1 MFEIKERMNFDN
13 YEYIDGNGYLGGYL
27 DTEINLQRKNITPD
41 IAFQIDLNKSYNFLE
56 NYISQNEFDR
66 IRDVLHKFNQK
77 LFKNPTL
84 ILLSFIV
91 VKQSKK
97 TSIDAQRLKQL
108 YSNPGVVPLIK
119 ENNISIYDILRY
131 CRYYILHIPEIA
143 NAQY

>member
-1 MFEIKERMNFDN
+1 MNFDN
-13 YEYIDGNGYLGGYL
+13 YEYNDGNGYLGGYL
-27 DTEINLQRKNITPD
+27 DGEINLQRKNITPE

-66 IRDVLHKFNQK
+66 IRDVLHKFNQR
-77 LFKNPTL
+77 LFKNPAL

-97 TSIDAQRLKQL
+97 NSIDAQRLRQL
-108 YSNPGVVPLIK
+108 YSKPDVVPLIK

-131 CRYYILHIPEIA
+131 CRYYILHIPEIT
-143 NAQY
+143 NTQY

>member
-1 MFEIKERMNFDN
+1 MFEINKMDFDN
-13 YEYIDGNGYLGGYL
+13 YEYNDGTGYLGGYL
-27 DTEINLQRKNITPD
+27 DGEINLQRKNITPE
-41 IAFQIDLNKSYNFLE
+41 IAFQIDLNKSYNYLE

-66 IRDVLHKFNQK
+66 IRDALNKFNQR
-77 LFKNPTL
+77 LFKNPAL
-84 ILLSFIV
+84 ILLSFII

-97 TSIDAQRLKQL
+97 NSIEAQRLRQL
-108 YSNPGVVPLIK
+108 YSNPDVVPLIK

>member
-1 MFEIKERMNFDN
+1 MDFDN
-13 YEYIDGNGYLGGYL
+13 YEYNDGTGYLGGYL
-27 DTEINLQRKNITPD
+27 DGEINLQRKNITPE
-41 IAFQIDLNKSYNFLE
+41 IAFQIDLNKSYNYLE

-66 IRDVLHKFNQK
+66 IRDALNKFNQR
-77 LFKNPTL
+77 LFKNPAL
-84 ILLSFIV
+84 ILLSFII

-97 TSIDAQRLKQL
+97 NSIEAQRLRQL
-108 YSNPGVVPLIK
+108 YSNPDVVPLIK